1 MNRLTLEQ
9 AAAALAKGEL
19 TAVQLTA
26 AALAQIADERGEGA
40 RTFTRVYGEWALRQ
54 AQAADRRRAEGKPLS
69 ALDGVPVSVK
79 DLFDVA
85 GEPTAAGSQVL
96 AAAPKADRHAAI
108 VERLLQAGAVVIGKT
123 NMTEFAYSGLGIN
136 PHYGT
141 PANPWDRGVGRI
153 PGGSS
158 SGAAVAV
165 ADGMCFGAIGSD
177 TGGSV
182 RIPAA
187 FCGLT
192 GFKPTARR
200 INDGGLL
207 PLSPSLDSIGVIA
220 HSVAGCLALDALI
233 ADSPL
238 QPPTKTLEQAR
249 FAVPQTLVLDEL
261 QPQVAEAFQ
270 LALQRLARAGAQI
283 EPIPLAELAELAAF
297 NAGGGFTALESW
309 RWHQALIAE
318 RADDYD
324 SRVLSR
330 IRRGQPLGE
339 QDLQQLR
346 QQRADWQQRVAAAM
360 QGYDALLMPTVPLI
374 APAIAELEASE
385 EAYFR
390 SNGLALRNPSII
402 NFLDGCALSLPC
414 QRPGAAPVGLMLAGL
429 SMQDEALLGWA
440 QAVERCL
447 AGASL
452 TGGHPALF
460 S

>member
-1 MNRLTLEQ
+1 MKKLTLGQ
-9 AAAALAKGEL
+9 AAAGLASGEL

-26 AALAQIADERGEGA
+26 AALAHIADEQGEGK
-40 RTFTRVYGEWALRQ
+40 RVFTRVYAQWAQQQ
-54 AQAADRRRAEGKPLS
+54 ALAADRRRAEGKPLS

-85 GEPTAAGSQVL
+85 GEATAAGSRVL
-96 AAAPKADRHAAI
+96 AAAPAAAKHAAV

-141 PANPWDRGVGRI
+141 PANPWDRAARRI

-165 ADGMCFGAIGSD
+165 ADGMCFGSIGSD

-220 HSVAGCLALDALI
+220 HDVAGCIALDAAI
-233 ADSPL
+233 TDRPL
-238 QPPTKTLEQAR
+238 QPQLKNLSQAR
-249 FAVPQTLVLDEL
+249 FAVPQTLVLDGLDEE
-261 QPQVAEAFQ
+261 VAAGFRFS
-270 LALQRLARAGAQI
+270 LQRLAQAGAQI
-283 EPIPLAELAELAAF
+283 ETIPCTEFAELAAI
-297 NAGGGFTALESW
+297 NAAGGFSALESW

-318 RADDYD
+318 HAEEYD
-324 SRVLSR
+324 PRVLSR
-330 IRRGQPLGE
+330 IRRGQPLG
-339 QDLQQLR
+339 QGDLQQLQ
-346 QQRADWQQRVAAAM
+346 QQRADWQRRVTAAVQAF
-360 QGYDALLMPTVPLI
+360 DALLMPTVPLV
-374 APAIAELEASE
+374 APTVAELEMDE

-390 SNGLALRNPSII
+390 INGAALRNPSVI

-414 QRPGAAPVGLMLAGL
+414 QRPGGAPVGLMLAGL
-429 SMQDEALLGWA
+429 PMHDEALLGWA
-440 QAVERCL
+440 LAIERCL
-447 AGASL
+447 AGA
-452 TGGHPALF
+452 
-460 S
+460 

>member
-1 MNRLTLEQ
+1 MNKLTLEQ

-40 RTFTRVYGEWALRQ
+40 RAFTQVYGEWAQRQ

-85 GEPTAAGSQVL
+85 GQTTAAGSRVL
-96 AAAPKADRHAAI
+96 AAAPKAERHAAI

-123 NMTEFAYSGLGIN
+123 GMTEFAYSGLGIN

-141 PANPWDRGVGRI
+141 PANPWDRAARRI

-165 ADGMCFGAIGSD
+165 ADGMCLGAIGSD

-220 HSVAGCLALDALI
+220 HRVADCIALDALI
-233 ADSPL
+233 AGGPL
-238 QPPTKTLEQAR
+238 RPQPKTLEQAR

-270 LALQRLARAGAQI
+270 QALRRLAQAGAQI
-283 EPIPLAELAELAAF
+283 EPIPLAELAELAAI
-297 NAGGGFTALESW
+297 NAAGGFTALESW
-309 RWHQALIAE
+309 RWHRALIAE

-324 SRVLSR
+324 PRVLSR

-339 QDLQQLR
+339 QELQQLR
-346 QQRADWQQRVAAAM
+346 QQRADWQQRVAAAV
-360 QGYDALLMPTVPLI
+360 QGFDALLMPTAPLV
-374 APAIAELEASE
+374 APTVAELEASE

-390 SNGLALRNPSII
+390 CNALALRNPSII

-414 QRPGAAPVGLMLAGL
+414 QRPGAAPIGLMLAGL
-429 SMQDEALLGWA
+429 PMRDEALLGWA
-440 QAVERCL
+440 LAVERCL
-447 AGASL
+447 AGA
-452 TGGHPALF
+452 
-460 S
+460 

>member
-1 MNRLTLEQ
+1 M
-9 AAAALAKGEL
+9 
-19 TAVQLTA
+19 
-26 AALAQIADERGEGA
+26 
-40 RTFTRVYGEWALRQ
+40 
-54 AQAADRRRAEGKPLS
+54 
-69 ALDGVPVSVK
+69 
-79 DLFDVA
+79 
-85 GEPTAAGSQVL
+85 
-96 AAAPKADRHAAI
+96 
-108 VERLLQAGAVVIGKT
+108 ERLLQAGAVVIGKT
-123 NMTEFAYSGLGIN
+123 GMTEFAYSGLGIN

-141 PANPWDRGVGRI
+141 PANPWDRAARRI

-165 ADGMCFGAIGSD
+165 ADGMCLGAIGSD

-220 HSVAGCLALDALI
+220 HRVADCIALDALI
-233 ADSPL
+233 AGGPL
-238 QPPTKTLEQAR
+238 RPQPKTLEQAR

-270 LALQRLARAGAQI
+270 QALRRLAQAGAQI
-283 EPIPLAELAELAAF
+283 EPIPLAELAELAAI
-297 NAGGGFTALESW
+297 NAAGGFTALESW
-309 RWHQALIAE
+309 RWHRALIAE

-324 SRVLSR
+324 PRVLSR

-346 QQRADWQQRVAAAM
+346 QQRADWQQRVAAAV
-360 QGYDALLMPTVPLI
+360 QGFDALLMPTAPLV
-374 APAIAELEASE
+374 APTVAELEASE

-390 SNGLALRNPSII
+390 CNALALRNPSII

-414 QRPGAAPVGLMLAGL
+414 QRPGAAPIGLMLAGL
-429 SMQDEALLGWA
+429 PMRDEALLGWA
-440 QAVERCL
+440 LAVERCL
-447 AGASL
+447 AGA
-452 TGGHPALF
+452 
-460 S
+460 

>member
-1 MNRLTLEQ
+1 MNKLTLEQ

-26 AALAQIADERGEGA
+26 AALAQIADERGEGERA
-40 RTFTRVYGEWALRQ
+40 FTQVYGEWAQRQ

-85 GEPTAAGSQVL
+85 GQTTAAGSRVL
-96 AAAPKADRHAAI
+96 AAAPKAERHAAI

-123 NMTEFAYSGLGIN
+123 GMTEFAYSGLGIN

-141 PANPWDRGVGRI
+141 PANPWDRAARRI

-165 ADGMCFGAIGSD
+165 ADGMCLGAIGSD

-220 HSVAGCLALDALI
+220 HRVADCIALDALI
-233 ADSPL
+233 AGGPL
-238 QPPTKTLEQAR
+238 RPQPKTLEQAR

-270 LALQRLARAGAQI
+270 QALRRLAQAGAQI
-283 EPIPLAELAELAAF
+283 EPIPLAELAELAAI
-297 NAGGGFTALESW
+297 NAAGGFTALESW
-309 RWHQALIAE
+309 RWHRALIAE

-324 SRVLSR
+324 PRVLSR

-346 QQRADWQQRVAAAM
+346 QQRADWQQRVAAAV
-360 QGYDALLMPTVPLI
+360 QGFDALLMPTAPLV
-374 APAIAELEASE
+374 APTVAELEASE

-390 SNGLALRNPSII
+390 CNALALRNPSII

-414 QRPGAAPVGLMLAGL
+414 QRPGAAPIGLMLAGL
-429 SMQDEALLGWA
+429 PMRDEALLGWA
-440 QAVERCL
+440 LAVERCL
-447 AGASL
+447 AGA
-452 TGGHPALF
+452 
-460 S
+460 